1 MTGRIRFN
9 FGDDWKNF
17 SDNTFQEQGLHELWI
32 YWINWLVKVQSQV
45 KYFITKEKISKNF
58 YANKILIFEI

>member
-45 KYFITKEKISKNF
+45 NI
-58 YANKILIFEI
+58 